1 MKHPQCELLGLM
13 QAFFLSSAEEL
24 QKWVATHPEYT
35 VQQVL
40 SLAQGVAHL
49 RGLKKKERAILL
61 AQVPLWLSS

>member
-1 MKHPQCELLGLM
+1 MQPSQCELLGLV

-35 VQQVL
+35 LQQVL

-49 RGLKKKERAILL
+49 KGLKKKERATLL